1 MKIQFDEQ
9 DLIDSVCV
17 AIAARVNRGQVEGDE
32 PHHVN
37 DIKLFFDEHKG
48 FSARGR
54 LHYQEYFLNQQELI
68 DAVALY
74 LSAYYSFN
82 AARLLINLSWDEIT
96 KHFNGEITVER

>member
-9 DLIDSVCV
+9 DIIDSVCV
-17 AIAARVNRGQVEGDE
+17 AIAARVNRGQVEGSE
-32 PHHVN
+32 PQHVN
-37 DIKLFFDEHKG
+37 GISLFFEETKG

-82 AARLLINLSWDEIT
+82 AGRLFINLSWDEVT
-96 KHFNGEITVER
+96 KKFSGEITVER

>member
-9 DLIDSVCV
+9 DIIDSVCV
-17 AIAARVNRGQVEGDE
+17 AIAAKVNSGRVEGSD
-32 PHHVN
+32 PQHVN
-37 DIKLFFDEHKG
+37 EIKLFFDEHKG

-82 AARLLINLSWDEIT
+82 AARLLINLSWNEIT
-96 KHFNGEITVER
+96 RNFSGEITVER